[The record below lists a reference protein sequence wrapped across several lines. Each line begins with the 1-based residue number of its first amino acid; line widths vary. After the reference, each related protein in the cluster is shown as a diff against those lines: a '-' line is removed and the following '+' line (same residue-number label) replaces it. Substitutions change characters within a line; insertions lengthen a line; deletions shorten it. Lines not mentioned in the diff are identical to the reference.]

1 LLGIQLF
8 KSRIVMLERF
18 MKTVYLDKKERVF
31 AWFTPA
37 RSALTGVAVLALLF
51 APLWPDFVDGRF
63 ALEPVRRT
71 LVHTEAPGTVVEVLS
86 DEGQAVAAGGPL
98 LRLRS
103 LELESAA
110 ASAGA
115 DLHNASARATQ
126 ASMSYQNFGAAEHE
140 RQHLTAQQ
148 RSIAEDVKHLEV
160 TSPING
166 TVTTPRLH
174 DLLGTYLK
182 TGTEVA
188 EISDLSTMTARIY
201 VPEFSMREV
210 HLGASVRLHAESQ
223 FRPWSG
229 KLVSLA
235 PASSFIEPGLI
246 EKGQLEGIRSPRFY
260 IGNVELQNQG
270 DLREGMR
277 GNAKILTGR
286 RSIAELGW
294 RFARDLA
301 GRRMW

>member
-1 LLGIQLF
+1 
-8 KSRIVMLERF
+8 

-37 RSALTGVAVLALLF
+37 RSAVLGIAALVLLF
-51 APLWPDFVDGRF
+51 TPLWPDFVDGRF

-71 LVHTEAPGTVVEVLS
+71 LIHTEVPGIVAEVLS

-98 LRLRS
+98 LRLRN
-103 LELESAA
+103 LELESLAA
-110 ASAGA
+110 QAGA
-115 DLHNASARATQ
+115 DLRNASARATE
-126 ASMSYQNFGAAEHE
+126 ASMSYQNFGPAEHE
-140 RQHLTAQQ
+140 RQQSTARQ
-148 RSIAEDVKHLEV
+148 RSVAEEVKHLEV

-166 TVTTPRLH
+166 IVTTPRLH
-174 DLLGTYLK
+174 DLMGAYLK
-182 TGTEVA
+182 SGTEVA
-188 EISDLSTMTARIY
+188 EVADLSTMTARIY
-201 VPEFSMREV
+201 VPEFSMRDV

-229 KLVSLA
+229 DLVSLA

-246 EKGQLEGIRSPRFY
+246 EKAQLEGIRAPRFY
-260 IGNVELQNQG
+260 VGNVELQNQG

-277 GNAKILTGR
+277 GSAKILTGH
-286 RSIAELGW
+286 RSLAEFAW

-301 GRRMW
+301 GRRLW